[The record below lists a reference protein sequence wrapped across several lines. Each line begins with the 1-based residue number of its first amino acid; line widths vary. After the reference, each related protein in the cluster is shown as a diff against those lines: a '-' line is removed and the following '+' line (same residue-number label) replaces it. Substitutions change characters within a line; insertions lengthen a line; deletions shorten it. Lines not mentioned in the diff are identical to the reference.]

1 MEPKK
6 ILLAD
11 DSATAL
17 MMEKMILKAEPVEL
31 VVAKNGQ
38 QAVELALKE
47 RPDLILL
54 DVVMPV
60 MDGFEACKQLR
71 ASEVT
76 HTTPIIMVTTRGE
89 EQHVEVGFESG
100 CTDYVTKP
108 INGLELLAKVRSY
121 LATN

>member
-6 ILLAD
+6 ILLVD
-11 DSATAL
+11 DSVTTL
-17 MMEKMILKAEPVEL
+17 MMEKMIFRAEPYEL
-31 VVAKNGQ
+31 ILAKDGRE
-38 QAVELALKE
+38 AVDLALAE

-71 ASEVT
+71 AQEATRS
-76 HTTPIIMVTTRGE
+76 TPIIMVTTRGE
-89 EQHVEVGFESG
+89 EEHMEVGFENG

-108 INGLELLAKVRSY
+108 IDGLELLAKVRNC
-121 LATN
+121 LAN